1 MKMAGIYENC
11 RPFQKVAGHFWK
23 CRKMADHYWKWPAI
37 PESGWPFLKKAA
49 HFRKWSRAISEIG
62 KPFLKIAVHLWKW
75 LFISEDG
82 WSFFEN
88 DRPFLT
94 TDGLFRNG
102 QPFLKLEMAGHFWKC
117 PAISEDE
124 WLFLKMASHFWKLPA
139 ASGNGRPLWGISE
152 SGWPFLKM
160 VGTLLE
166 MVGRFW
172 KWPYFCFSV
181 ESSEVSKEYQSAA
194 VFPEVSTSNIARSS
208 FTCKFLYSSCI
219 KYSKNLQNLINV

>member
-75 LFISEDG
+75 PFISKDG

-94 TDGLFRNG
+94 TNGLFRNG

-124 WLFLKMASHFWKLPA
+124 WLFLKMASHFWKLQA
-139 ASGNGRPLWGISE
+139 ASGSGRPLWGISE

-160 VGTLLE
+160 VGH
-166 MVGRFW
+166 FW
-172 KWPYFCFSV
+172 KWSV
-181 ESSEVSKEYQSAA
+181 PFWKWSAA
-194 VFPEVSTSNIARSS
+194 SGNGHISVSPWKAVKYQRNIKAPQYSQRSAPQTLPDPRLLANS
-208 FTCKFLYSSCI
+208 FILAA
-219 KYSKNLQNLINV
+219 